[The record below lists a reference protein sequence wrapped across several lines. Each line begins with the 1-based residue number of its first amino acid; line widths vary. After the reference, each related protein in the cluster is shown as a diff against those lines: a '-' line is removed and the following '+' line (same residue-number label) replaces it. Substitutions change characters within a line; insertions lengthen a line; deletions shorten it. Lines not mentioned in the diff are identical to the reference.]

1 MQTHLPPSTPGLT
14 FNLYYN
20 YESYPAVHVLTLEVE
35 KQPLLLFGDPHNIP
49 NFTPWELC
57 EGGRLGDLEANV
69 MAGRALLGVWTNP
82 DSRRYC
88 AMFILLEKA
97 MQGRNDDAAL
107 RAFKRIAPKSL
118 ELALLPLDLARAF
131 CSKLIEQITETCTY
145 FNPCQHWHVPLANS
159 EAFSLVRR
167 FLTPADVV
175 LDIPHDEYFRS
186 TLPSLVA
193 HGDGHILAVAV
204 SLLLALLTGRND
216 LCIAGMFGA
225 GKTRSVAVVLI
236 AMCCVVP
243 DFHAAVFTKENVAAK
258 ALSDQIVDLR
268 APCQYSFGRLL
279 GRIEEGKG
287 KAYATDIDVPCGTA
301 TDL

>member
-1 MQTHLPPSTPGLT
+1 
-14 FNLYYN
+14 
-20 YESYPAVHVLTLEVE
+20 
-35 KQPLLLFGDPHNIP
+35 
-49 NFTPWELC
+49 
-57 EGGRLGDLEANV
+57 
-69 MAGRALLGVWTNP
+69 
-82 DSRRYC
+82 
-88 AMFILLEKA
+88 

-131 CSKLIEQITETCTY
+131 CSKLIEQITETCAY

-175 LDIPHDEYFRS
+175 LDIPHAEYFRS

-204 SLLLALLTGRND
+204 SLLLALLTGRSD

-225 GKTRSVAVVLI
+225 GKTRWLAVVLI

-243 DFHAAVFTKENVAAK
+243 DFECC
-258 ALSDQIVDLR
+258 R
-268 APCQYSFGRLL
+268 
-279 GRIEEGKG
+279 
-287 KAYATDIDVPCGTA
+287 
-301 TDL
+301 